1 MLEKIIQLLKNSGA
15 DDWEVTDTRTEGWE
29 FYYIRHDLDQNRAKK
44 VEHINVTVYKKIED
58 GKYMGRASA
67 EVAPTESEDSARQ
80 LIEDLVYRAS
90 LVRNNPY
97 PLHQPAE
104 AKPLPL
110 TAGTLE
116 KISADFIKT
125 MQEMPET
132 AAEDINSYEIFV
144 SEITRRL
151 ITSQGIDVTEN
162 YPESML
168 EVVANARSENHEIE
182 LYRMYHSGTCD
193 QAGLKKDISAVLR
206 YGRDRLH
213 TVPTPGL
220 GKCPVVFSTSD
231 AKNIYDYFL
240 AGLNAQLVFRKM
252 SSMKIDTPISNE
264 VTGDKVTIQ
273 ALRQLPN
280 SSKNFAYD
288 SEGAPIKDLIL
299 MEADTPKAYWG
310 DRMFA
315 SYLGLTDSF
324 MISNYEVTGGTKSEA
339 EIRTGRYLEI
349 VEFSDFQVSEIT
361 GDIFGEIRLGYYH
374 DGDQVTAVSGGSVSG
389 SMREYLSRMVMS
401 KEQTQYNNVKIPSL
415 TKLMDVTVAGA
426 ENK

>member
-29 FYYIRHDLDQNRAKK
+29 FYYIRHDLDQNRAKN
-44 VEHINVTVYKKIED
+44 VEHIDVTVYKKIED

-67 EVAPTESEDSARQ
+67 EIAPTESEDSARQ

-90 LVRNNPY
+90 LVRNDPY

-104 AKPLPL
+104 AQPLPL

-132 AAEDINSYEIFV
+132 ASEDINSYEIFV

-168 EVVANARSENHEIE
+168 EVVANARSEKHEIE

-213 TVPTPGL
+213 TVPTPSL

-231 AKNIYDYFL
+231 AKNIYNYFL
-240 AGLNAQLVFRKM
+240 AGLNAQFVFRKM
-252 SSMKIDTPISNE
+252 SSMKIGTPISNE

-288 SEGAPIKDLIL
+288 SEGAPIRDLIL

-315 SYLGLTDSF
+315 SYLGLMDSF
-324 MISNYEVTGGTKSEA
+324 MISNYEVTGGTKSED

-389 SMREYLSRMVMS
+389 SMREYLSRIVMS